1 MALQD
6 RFPAYKRVIA
16 TAGVENAQI
25 AATTINFW
33 EFCFKFSS
41 SGATS
46 LLLELLRAFGANG
59 SNVVTNS
66 ILAKTTH

>member
-33 EFCFKFSS
+33 VSAINAYE
-41 SGATS
+41 T
-46 LLLELLRAFGANG
+46 EL
-59 SNVVTNS
+59 V
-66 ILAKTTH
+66 